1 MLAVM
6 TAKDYA
12 KRTGYPL
19 ETIRRMC
26 RDGELPCDKRGKVY
40 LIDFSAA
47 DLIIKERMVSAQAE
61 KKEVRQSKQRHRKMY
76 ACQSSNS
83 TGLDYLSAL
92 NAI

>member
-1 MLAVM
+1 MLEVM
-6 TAKDYA
+6 TAKAYA

-47 DLIIKERMVSAQAE
+47 DLIIKERMLSAQAE
-61 KKEVRQSKQRHRKMY
+61 KNETRQSKQRCRKIY
-76 ACQSSNS
+76 VRSSNS

>member
-1 MLAVM
+1 MQFM

-19 ETIRRMC
+19 EAIRRMC
-26 RDGELPCDKRGKVY
+26 RDGELLCDKRGKVY
-40 LIDFSAA
+40 LIDAEVA
-47 DLIIKERMVSAQAE
+47 DTVIKERMLSAQAE
-61 KKEVRQSKQRHRKMY
+61 KNAVRQSKQRRRKVY
-76 ACQSSNS
+76 VCPSSNS